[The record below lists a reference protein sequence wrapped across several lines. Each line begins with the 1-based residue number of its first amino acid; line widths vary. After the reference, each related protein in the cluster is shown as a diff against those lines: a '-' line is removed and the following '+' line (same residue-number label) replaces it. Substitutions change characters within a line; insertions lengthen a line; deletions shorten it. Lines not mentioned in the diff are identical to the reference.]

1 MHGFAA
7 NYKGVYWKS
16 ILETKNITFKLLI
29 FYALEL
35 DSIFNSGETSDIIF
49 KLFF

>member
-16 ILETKNITFKLLI
+16 ILETKNITFKLLCFRI
-29 FYALEL
+29 GFY
-35 DSIFNSGETSDIIF
+35 F
-49 KLFF
+49 